1 MKVRMLKQNG
11 TTINGKP
18 WPAPGE
24 TIDLPEGVA
33 LKEISQGRAETV
45 AEPEKK
51 RTADSG
57 PKEKRSLFGGAKKK
71 EDS

>member
-1 MKVRMLKQNG
+1 MKVRMKLQNH
-11 TTINGKP
+11 TLFNGKP

-33 LKEISQGRAETV
+33 LKEISQGRAEPV
-45 AEPEKK
+45 AEPAKK

-57 PKEKRSLFGGAKKK
+57 PKEKRSGGAKKK
-71 EDS
+71 TEAR